1 MDILN
6 FLNVVFVVDIRYID
20 LFHSWIFFRIPKSS
34 LQLNEEYIK
43 IILNWSVNRIH
54 RLEDLFSKDLQ
65 FLWIIPTTTEVLE
78 QNQLTAIITLA
89 KTFSEQEVLDK
100 ESITQ
105 FLKSFAKEN
114 NIKYSV
120 LMKTLRTVLSGL
132 KEGPSVAEMIEILG
146 TQNTVKRMQTYI
158 ERVKK

>member
-1 MDILN
+1 MPVNIRAINLDFFKINLDIL
-6 FLNVVFVVDIRYID
+6 FFVI
-20 LFHSWIFFRIPKSS
+20 FRIPKTS

-43 IILNWSVNRIH
+43 TILKWSVNRIH
-54 RLEDLFSKDLQ
+54 RLEDLFLKDLQ
-65 FLWIIPTTTEVLE
+65 FIWIIPTTTEVLE

-89 KTFSEQEVLDK
+89 KTFSEQEVWDK
-100 ESITQ
+100 ESATQ

-114 NIKYSV
+114 NIKYNI
-120 LMKTLRTVLSGL
+120 LMKSLRTVLSGL

-146 TQNTVKRMQTYI
+146 KQNTLQRMQTYI